1 MNLSETVRSKL
12 PKLLLPILCLIP
24 WTLQG
29 ASYRF
34 IRVSRLES
42 FSNSSVFSVCQ
53 DGLGAIWLNTN
64 YGLYRYNGTS
74 LDFRQEPMPMR
85 PLCGNGGERV
95 YVCSYD
101 AILCYDIRTNRPR
114 RLCSPEIDYPNCALY
129 AEEERLWVGSGG
141 RIFERCGDSLRMRYS
156 LPGPHTSVT
165 ALCRSQAGALLAATS
180 EGALYE
186 IGGDGQV
193 RCRMTA
199 AGNICTLYPDSRGD
213 LWIGTMDRGCWRL
226 GSDCTVIGHYDRN
239 ATGGMRLKSNLV
251 RTFCEDRR
259 GNLWI
264 GTMNGIDRLGTDR
277 LCRTDEP
284 GALGESSVWSLRAD
298 NQGGIWVGTFYD
310 GIYYCNSDNYPF
322 DPVLLPADREVKL
335 INAMVEDKRGDLW
348 ILTDKFGMFRQ
359 SAHDGQIRYIA
370 GSGSHKFKSAWY
382 DADEDAIWAGSY
394 MGTLRRYDIAAR
406 RWSDYTFRSEDGSGG
421 TETVNDIKFRDG
433 RLYLGTARGVLVFD
447 KRSAQVVRNPIEGY
461 DGIVFSLA
469 FDDRD
474 RLWIGGIGVHILDL
488 KSGRMTRY
496 AAHDGNNYDSKL
508 NFFKLFCD
516 HDGCMWGAS
525 LGQGFIRLDTQQ
537 EVRYTQENIGL
548 ADNFTSFIGE
558 VDPDVL
564 LIGTNS
570 GLSLFNTRTNRCY
583 NYNRNNGLGIG
594 SARSGCILR
603 RANGDIVIGGI
614 DGIETLTPSQVEF
627 SDDSIDIAFDRLIV
641 NNQRISPGVP
651 GGDRQPILQ
660 QELPFTQ
667 KLVLQHRQRNLSVEL
682 ASFDF
687 EKVYPI
693 FYEYILEGYDNE
705 WTLFSPEHPIVYM
718 NLPPGNYRLCVRA
731 AHTKSSNSHT
741 HIALP
746 IEIRAVWYATLPA
759 RIFYYFAALALLGW
773 LLYAFYSRMLLAERL
788 KQKETENLERMRFF
802 INISHELRTPLTL
815 IIGQLEL
822 FFRNHGHASPGTENI
837 ENTYRNALSMQRIV
851 SDLLDFEKQNQGYTN
866 ITVSETDLVPFIADI
881 QDSFAQYAN
890 YRNIRLK
897 LHRPT
902 QSVTVSID
910 RKQMQRVFSNLLI
923 NAFKYTPDGGRIDIG
938 IRIERRR
945 GDDGIVTITFADT
958 GCGISEKALPRIFDP
973 FYQDTAATSRDRHNH
988 GTGIGLALSR
998 GILELHH
1005 GTLTAQN
1012 NRSGG
1017 ALFTVT
1023 LPCGR
1028 KWYAGDDKVT
1038 SVEQSR
1044 PECAAAPLPSRIHTP
1059 VTGETPEKGYKMLIV
1074 EDDAELRTLLHSI
1087 FKRDYRVCEASDGA
1101 EGYSMAKKLQPD
1113 IVISDVVMPVMDG
1126 LSLCGKLRQDL
1137 ETCHIPI
1144 ILLTAQPS
1152 TGLSLESISRGADD
1166 YITKPF
1172 NISQLEARCR
1182 NLLENR
1188 QRMRRKYSRSIAG
1201 SDVVTTNDKDA
1212 TFLAAAT
1219 EAVERN
1225 LYKEDI
1231 NVQTLCRELNISKTI
1246 LTQKIKGITGH
1257 SPGEFIEMIRFKKA
1271 AALLCD
1277 GGRLISEVSYE
1288 LGFSSPKYFT
1298 IRFKKQFGQTPT
1310 QFQAEHAKTK
1320 QTE

>member
-1 MNLSETVRSKL
+1 MTLSETVYSRL
-12 PKLLLPILCLIP
+12 LKLLLILCLIP
-24 WTLQG
+24 GTLS
-29 ASYRF
+29 ATSFRF

-42 FSNSSVFSVCQ
+42 FSNSSVVSIYQ
-53 DGLGAIWLNTN
+53 DGLGAIWLNSN

-74 LDFRQEPMPMR
+74 LDFLQKPMPMR
-85 PLCGNGGERV
+85 PLCGNGGEQV

-101 AILCYDIRTNRPR
+101 AILCYDIHTNRPQ
-114 RLCSPEIDYPNCALY
+114 RLCSPEIDYPNSALY
-129 AEEERLWVGSGG
+129 AEAEQLWVGSGN
-141 RIFERCGDSLRMRYS
+141 RIYERCGDSLHVRHR
-156 LPGPHTSVT
+156 LPCLQASIS
-165 ALCRSQAGALLAATS
+165 ALCRSRTGTLLAATT
-180 EGALYE
+180 EGGLYE
-186 IGGDGQV
+186 IDGDGAIHS
-193 RCRMTA
+193 RMSV
-199 AGNICTLYPDSRGD
+199 AGNICALYPDSRGD

-226 GSDCTVIGHYDRN
+226 GSDYTVVGHYHRD
-239 ATGGMRLKSNLV
+239 AFGGMRLKNNLV
-251 RTFCEDRR
+251 RTFCEDRK

-264 GTMNGIDRLGTDR
+264 GTMSGVDRLGPDR
-277 LCRTDEP
+277 MCCTDEL
-284 GALGESSVWSLRAD
+284 GTLGESSVWSLRAD
-298 NQGGIWVGTFYD
+298 DQGGIWVGTFYD

-322 DPVLLPADREVKL
+322 TPIQLPVERKVKL

-348 ILTDKFGMFRQ
+348 ILTDKYGMFRQ
-359 SAHDGQIRYIA
+359 SAHDRQIRYIA

-382 DADEDAIWAGSY
+382 DKEEDAIWAGSY
-394 MGTLRRYDIAAR
+394 MGTLRKYDIATQS
-406 RWSDYTFRSEDGSGG
+406 WSDYTFCSEDGTIGP
-421 TETVNDIKFRDG
+421 ETVNDIKCRDG
-433 RLYLGTARGVLVFD
+433 RLYLGTTSGVLVFD
-447 KRSAQVVRNPIEGY
+447 KRSAHVVRCPIRGY
-461 DGIVFSLA
+461 NGIVFSLA
-469 FDDRD
+469 FDTQG
-474 RLWIGGIGVHILDL
+474 RLWIGGIGVHIFDL
-488 KSGRMTRY
+488 ESGRMTRY
-496 AAHDGNNYDSKL
+496 TGHDSNNL
-508 NFFKLFCD
+508 NFIKLFCD
-516 HDGCMWGAS
+516 HNGCMWGAS
-525 LGQGFIRLDTQQ
+525 LGQGFIRLDVQQ
-537 EVRYTQENIGL
+537 EVRYTQENVGL

-583 NYNRNNGLGIG
+583 NYNRNNGLSIS
-594 SARSGCILR
+594 SARSGCMLR
-603 RANGDIVIGGI
+603 RANGDIAIGGI
-614 DGIETLTPSQVEF
+614 DGIETLKPSQVEF

-641 NNQRISPGVP
+641 NNRRIYPGSPD
-651 GGDRQPILQ
+651 DRRPILR

-667 KLVLQHRQRNLSVEL
+667 KLVLRHRQRNFSVEL

-693 FYEYILEGYDNE
+693 FYEYKLEGYDNG

-731 AHTKSSNSHT
+731 ALTKSGNDHVQIS
-741 HIALP
+741 LP
-746 IEIRAVWYATLPA
+746 IEIRAVWYATLLA
-759 RIFYYFAALALLGW
+759 RIFYCIAGLALLGW

-822 FFRNHGHASPGTENI
+822 FFRNHGHSFPGIENL
-837 ENTYRNALSMQRIV
+837 ENTYRNALNMQRIV

-866 ITVSETDLVPFIADI
+866 ITVSETDLGAFIADI
-881 QDSFAQYAN
+881 RDSFAQYAN
-890 YRNIRLK
+890 YRNIRLE
-897 LHRPT
+897 LHSPAEP
-902 QSVTVSID
+902 VIVSMD
-910 RKQMQRVFSNLLI
+910 QKQMQRVFSNLLI

-938 IRIERRR
+938 IRIQCHRKE
-945 GDDGIVTITFADT
+945 DDTVAITFADT
-958 GCGISEKALPRIFDP
+958 GCGISEKALPHIFDP
-973 FYQDTAATSRDRHNH
+973 FYQDTATVSRDRNNY

-1012 NRSGG
+1012 NRNGG

-1023 LPCGR
+1023 LPCGQR
-1028 KWYAGDDKVT
+1028 WYAGDDKVT
-1038 SVEQSR
+1038 FVEQFR
-1044 PECAAAPLPSRIHTP
+1044 TECAAAPLLFCPHTP
-1059 VTGETPEKGYKMLIV
+1059 GPIAGDSPEKGYKMLIV
-1074 EDDAELRTLLHSI
+1074 EDDAELRALLYSI
-1087 FKRDYRVCEASDGA
+1087 FKRDYRVSEASDGA

-1152 TGLSLESISRGADD
+1152 TGLSLESISQGADD

-1212 TFLAAAT
+1212 NFLAAAT

-1231 NVQTLCRELNISKTI
+1231 NVQTLCRELNVSKTI

-1271 AALLCD
+1271 AMLLCD
-1277 GGRLISEVSYE
+1277 GERLISEVSYE

-1310 QFQAEHAKTK
+1310 QFQAEHAIAK
-1320 QTE
+1320 QSE